1 MERVCF
7 DVFKTYDQ
15 QNAVLIVSLVFK

>member
-1 MERVCF
+1 METVCF

-15 QNAVLIVSLVFK
+15 QNTVLIMSLVFK